1 MWRILQATLTVP
13 CIVAAQRVAFP
24 SALKGRW
31 VAASYALPADEGA
44 MQPAPI
50 KEPNTVSNEAQLR
63 AHGQTPARDEV
74 LRRIGRN
81 VVTFQQIEYLLKQ
94 LVANAQL
101 AGPAGQISTIAKK
114 QIEEVRNNTMGA
126 LAGKLVSSVLQTQ
139 VQHETPDDIDE
150 AWACFKFCVG
160 ADFDVDAAFADQHDQ
175 EMRALVNAR
184 NDLVHHFLP
193 RWHSVLDG
201 DTDNA
206 IAYLDGQHDDAV
218 RMRKRLQAWATLLQA
233 GRHQLTAFLASP
245 EFELTWLQHSRLLVM
260 LGDIAKRTA
269 RPDGWAL
276 LSAAGHH
283 IKCEAPSEL
292 EALDTRFGLSN
303 LKAVLLASAL
313 FDVAEERTP
322 HGTRTLYRVS
332 EQQPEG
338 EAYP

>member
-1 MWRILQATLTVP
+1 
-13 CIVAAQRVAFP
+13 
-24 SALKGRW
+24 
-31 VAASYALPADEGA
+31 

-101 AGPAGQISTIAKK
+101 AGPARQLSTLAEK

-126 LAGKLVSSVLQTQ
+126 LAGKLASSVLQTQ
-139 VQHETPDDIDE
+139 WQHETPDDIDE
-150 AWACFKFCVG
+150 AWARFKFCVG
-160 ADFDVDAAFADQHDQ
+160 ADAALVDHHDQ

-193 RWHSVLDG
+193 RWHSALDG

-206 IAYLDGQHDDAV
+206 IAYLDGQHADAV
-218 RMRKRLQAWATLLQA
+218 RMRKRLQGWATSLQA
-233 GRHQLTAFLASP
+233 GRHQLAAFLASP
-245 EFELTWLQHSRLLVM
+245 EFELTWLQHSRLVAM

-313 FDVAEERTP
+313 FDVAEESTP
-322 HGTRTLYRVS
+322 HGTRTLYRIS
-332 EQQPEG
+332 EQQTS
-338 EAYP
+338 